1 MKHLLILFGFLGISV
16 LSFQKVHAQSEEPVS
31 FKTKTHSFGKIPQHK
46 PVSFVFSFT
55 NNGTRPAVIEFADA
69 ECGCT
74 KPEYDKSPIL
84 KGKTS
89 TIKVT
94 YNAETAGRFSKNVN
108 IKFVGQQL
116 PVVLTVDGEV
126 IPAKGKG

>member
-1 MKHLLILFGFLGISV
+1 MKQISILLCFFSLLA
-16 LSFQKVHAQSEEPVS
+16 FQNLKAQSEEPVS
-31 FKTKTHSFGKIPQHK
+31 FKTKNHSFGKIPQHK
-46 PVSFVFSFT
+46 PVSFVFSYT
-55 NNGTRPAVIEFADA
+55 NNGPRPAVIEFADA

-74 KPEYDKSPIL
+74 TPEYDKSPIL

-94 YNAETAGRFSKNVN
+94 YNAETSGRFKKNVN

-116 PVVLTVDGEV
+116 PVVLTVEGEV
-126 IPAKGKG
+126 VPAKGKG